1 MEYTAAPLYVDGN
14 DPEGRENMT
23 WMSECEASMNDV
35 FEYIRWREI
44 LCSLEAA
51 VGTDAGR

>member
-1 MEYTAAPLYVDGN
+1 
-14 DPEGRENMT
+14 MT